1 MDEMREADNSIH
13 QITERELEQKKSG
26 GSFQDGELLAVLH
39 SDIGDGYQ
47 GESISTNTDQEHD
60 SQTEYQNTSQDL
72 IYLRFHSRT
81 VDVVA
86 AIH

>member
-1 MDEMREADNSIH
+1 MASSSLI
-13 QITERELEQKKSG
+13 SG
-26 GSFQDGELLAVLH
+26 SLSLLFSLLLCLGLAGLALAGLH
-39 SDIGDGYQ
+39 PDIGDGYQ

>member
-1 MDEMREADNSIH
+1 MDEMREANNSIH
-13 QITERELEQKKSG
+13 QITEGELEQKKSG
-26 GSFQDGELLAVLH
+26 GSFQDGELLAVPH
-39 SDIGDGYQ
+39 PDIGDGYQ